1 MARYIREVE
10 LKQPEDFVQYIMTDF
25 LSKHGFKLV
34 EFEGQMVY
42 RVGGGLAEIPK
53 FLVWGYQNGIFHL
66 EAWIRNCWL
75 PGVYGGENAMTG
87 FMGCI
92 PKKAYKNDIEAL
104 IGLLFQP
111 LPPNAGVQPGMSGTP
126 TGQPGMQQGM
136 SGMPAGQPGMPG
148 NNAGQPGMPGN
159 MGMQQ
164 PIYVR
169 GTDTSK
175 YATMSLVFSLIGLLG
190 IFVPL
195 VGIIFGAMGIAYA
208 KKGQASEKRGL
219 ATAAFVIG
227 IIAIVLAVFSWVAA
241 IFLVLI

>member
-126 TGQPGMQQGM
+126 TGQPGMQQ
-136 SGMPAGQPGMPG
+136 PV
-148 NNAGQPGMPGN
+148 
-159 MGMQQ
+159 
-164 PIYVR
+164 YVR

>member
-34 EFEGQMVY
+34 EFKGQQVY
-42 RVGGGLAEIPK
+42 RAGGGLVEIPK
-53 FLVWGYQNGIFHL
+53 FLVWGYRNGVFHL
-66 EAWIRNCWL
+66 EAWTRNCWL

-92 PKKAYKNDIEAL
+92 PKEAYKNDIETL

-111 LPPNAGVQPGMSGTP
+111 LPPNAGMQPGMSGVSTGQPGMQPGMSGVP
-126 TGQPGMQQGM
+126 TGQPGM
-136 SGMPAGQPGMPG
+136 PP
-148 NNAGQPGMPGN
+148 
-159 MGMQQ
+159 Q

-169 GTDTSK
+169 GADTSK

-195 VGIIFGAMGIAYA
+195 VGIIFGAMGITYA
-208 KKGQASEKRGL
+208 KKGQTSEKRGM

-227 IIAIVLAVFSWVAA
+227 IIAIVISVLSWALN
-241 IFLVLI
+241 ILLLFI